1 MWANVAVQT
10 GTPTPVTFTGFTLTQ
25 DHKMTLSSDSIVFA
39 GPDLTDLL
47 QIVSV
52 SSGINP
58 TTGAGV
64 LDLVS
69 VSNHTVDPVV
79 VDVDRVY
86 LGPDKLFGVY
96 SDGVDRVVFRQEKT
110 GFSQSSTLLT
120 QTLPNLGDAGSLRIQ
135 PFSKSLTAITSG
147 SQSAAAFVASSG
159 APLVTS
165 SSASLPAIQNAVTV
179 RTSDGDPLLVS
190 IANSTLD
197 FTATVAANGSTI
209 GAPSTFTPVA
219 GPIQLSRV
227 TKVSCGSYFTMM
239 IIDTGALYG
248 MGDNSFGQLCI
259 NSTDSDS
266 HSSPEATLLTSE
278 VVDVACGYYHALCIL
293 ANGGVRAWGRQASG
307 ALGNG
312 ESSGNSPSP
321 VTPSFGFTPTATTIS
336 AGDQYSQVLMSN
348 GVLYGFG
355 ENGSGQLGIE
365 GSTTDQLTPVVS
377 ASSLSGSIADVA
389 CGYKHTLCILANGG
403 VQAWGT
409 QIAGALGDNNPSG
422 NSPSPVT
429 PSFGFTPTA
438 TTISA
443 GSHYSQVLMSN
454 GVLYGFGNNSS
465 GQLGIEGNTTNQL
478 TPVVSASSLSGSIA
492 DVACG
497 TSHTLCILANGEVR
511 GWGTQSFGALG
522 DGNTSGVTTTPVTPL
537 FGFTPTTTMIS
548 GGYIFSQVLMSN
560 GTRYAFGSNLND
572 RFYFVGQLGIGTTAS
587 SQTTPLAGV
596 TVNATEASLS
606 KIYPSPQ
613 FNQGYWYQEYSGDTT
628 FLQKYQTL

>member
-336 AGDQYSQVLMSN
+336 AG
-348 GVLYGFG
+348 
-355 ENGSGQLGIE
+355 
-365 GSTTDQLTPVVS
+365 
-377 ASSLSGSIADVA
+377 
-389 CGYKHTLCILANGG
+389 
-403 VQAWGT
+403 
-409 QIAGALGDNNPSG
+409 
-422 NSPSPVT
+422 
-429 PSFGFTPTA
+429 
-438 TTISA
+438 
-443 GSHYSQVLMSN
+443 SHYSQVLMSN